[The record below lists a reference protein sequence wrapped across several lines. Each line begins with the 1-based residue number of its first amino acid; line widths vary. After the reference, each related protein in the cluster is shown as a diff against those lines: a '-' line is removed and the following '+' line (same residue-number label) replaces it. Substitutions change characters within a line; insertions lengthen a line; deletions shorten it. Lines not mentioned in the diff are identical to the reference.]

1 MTLNAPVND
10 EASTTRVDG
19 TFRSLMRWYWPY
31 VRPFRARLAW
41 VLAGLAVV
49 LACQAFIPLTV
60 EGILHHG
67 EWDLPALSLLV
78 AMILIQLIVGH
89 FAHIGGHFVA
99 STSATLLRLRIFD
112 RTLHSRVLRQEGL
125 VRSSVVSRHTID
137 VDHVSEAF
145 DKTVNYGIPGVLR
158 VIISLSLLT
167 FIEWQAGVVM
177 TIASLLFVLLRV
189 WTGKALVIA
198 DRDRLGS
205 SSRVGES
212 VDEALTAPRS
222 IAGLNLG
229 SWIEGRF
236 SRRAHALE
244 EASHRQGRKIAD
256 LVTGAHAAGLAGL
269 LAVVVFALAMGG
281 AGLAGVAAALLYV
294 EGVVKGLEALPTWVR
309 AVQLAM
315 VSRHRIDHILVD
327 ADRVDLTEAAFPSFD
342 MPSGALDFP
351 DRAMVGIVTPTTF
364 ETDVPLTLLSGTQH
378 EESWRVTLDGHPV
391 RAQGINT
398 DTLHIPAE
406 PLAFN
411 SAIVEHFRALVPDL
425 DESAIL
431 RLLAD
436 VGLDYLATMPDGLN
450 KPIGPVGNHLTVN
463 ERQRLA
469 LAMAMATQSR
479 LLLVGPILALA
490 DTDTALPL
498 IESLRERQF
507 PAVVVTAR
515 TAEVAASMDLMIFAT
530 ETGMR
535 MDTHE
540 RLLVDSP
547 EYSQLWSSR
556 LSSADVDLSV
566 LGIDESSQGTLLTR
580 LVTERYGA
588 GDIIYREGAPADR
601 IIFTI
606 SGKIEIV
613 ASDAFGRDRRVAVLG
628 PGNHCGDL
636 RLTPGEVRAETAIA
650 LEDCIVRSLSR
661 EAISAGM
668 SGLLDRTATERRI
681 VSTIL
686 RNGPS
691 TISELHVHLG
701 DLDESA
707 IASAVALLESD
718 GAIVAE
724 GERYRTVQRRATK
737 SGAADILDRIGGL

>member
-19 TFRSLMRWYWPY
+19 TFSSLMRWYWPY
-31 VRPFRARLAW
+31 VRPFRVRLAW
-41 VLAGLAVV
+41 VFGGVAIV

-67 EWDLPALSLLV
+67 EWDLPALSLLL
-78 AMILIQLIVGH
+78 AMIVIQLTVGH
-89 FAHIGGHFVA
+89 FAHIGGHYVA

-158 VIISLSLLT
+158 VIISLGLLT

-177 TIASLLFVLLRV
+177 TIASLLFVLLRM
-189 WTGKALVIA
+189 WTGKSLVIA
-198 DRDRLGS
+198 DRDRLGA

-222 IAGLNLG
+222 IAGLHLG

-236 SRRAHALE
+236 SRRANTLE

-269 LAVVVFALAMGG
+269 LAVVVFALVMGG

-327 ADRVDLTEAAFPSFD
+327 ADRIDLTDAAFPSGRI
-342 MPSGALDFP
+342 PVGALDFP
-351 DRAMVGIVTPTTF
+351 DNSMVGIVTPTAL
-364 ETDVPLTLLSGTQH
+364 ETDVPLTLLSGDRH
-378 EESWRVTLDGHPV
+378 DAAWRVTLDGHPV
-391 RAQGINT
+391 RAQGVNT

-411 SAIVEHFRALVPDL
+411 ASISDHFRSLVPEL
-425 DESAIL
+425 SEKAIL
-431 RLLAD
+431 SLLSD
-436 VGLDYLATMPDGLN
+436 VGLDYLAAMPDGLN
-450 KPIGPVGNHLTVN
+450 RPIGPVGNHLTVN

-498 IESLRERQF
+498 IEALRERRF

-515 TAEVAASMDLMIFAT
+515 TSEVAASMDLMIFAT
-530 ETGMR
+530 EDGMR

-540 RLLVDSP
+540 RLLVESP
-547 EYSQLWSSR
+547 EYSQLWSAR

-566 LGIDESSQGTLLTR
+566 LGIDEASQGTLLTR

-588 GDIIYREGAPADR
+588 GDVIYREGAPADR
-601 IIFTI
+601 IVFTI

-613 ASDAFGRDRRVAVLG
+613 ASDASGRDRRVAVLG

-636 RLTPGEVRAETAIA
+636 RLTSGEVRAETAIA

-668 SGLLDRTATERRI
+668 SGLLDRTPAERRI
-681 VSTIL
+681 VASIL
-686 RNGPS
+686 REGAS
-691 TISELHVHLG
+691 TLDELHDRLPDIEPALIG
-701 DLDESA
+701 SS
-707 IASAVALLESD
+707 IALLKQDGALREDQGRYSAV
-718 GAIVAE
+718 
-724 GERYRTVQRRATK
+724 QKRAVK
-737 SGAADILDRIGGL
+737 SGAAAILDRLG

>member
-1 MTLNAPVND
+1 MSINAGTND

-19 TFRSLMRWYWPY
+19 TFSSLMRWYWPY
-31 VRPFRARLAW
+31 VRPFRAQLAW
-41 VLAGLAVV
+41 VLAGIAVV
-49 LACQAFIPLTV
+49 LVCQAFIPLTV
-60 EGILHHG
+60 ESILHHG
-67 EWDLPALSLLV
+67 EWDPFALSLLL
-78 AMILIQLIVGH
+78 AMVVIQLVVGH
-89 FAHIGGHFVA
+89 FAHIGGHIVA
-99 STSATLLRLRIFD
+99 SASATLLRLRIFD
-112 RTLHSRVLRQEGL
+112 RTLHSKVLRQEGL
-125 VRSSVVSRHTID
+125 VRSSVVSRHTVD

-167 FIEWQAGVVM
+167 YIEWQAGVVM
-177 TIASLLFVLLRV
+177 TIASLLFVLLRM
-189 WTGKALVIA
+189 WTGKSLVIA
-198 DRDRLGS
+198 DRDRLGA

-222 IAGLNLG
+222 IAGLHLG
-229 SWIEGRF
+229 GWIEGRF

-269 LAVVVFALAMGG
+269 VAVVFFALAMGG

-294 EGVVKGLEALPTWVR
+294 EGVVKGLEALPAWVR
-309 AVQLAM
+309 SVQLAM

-327 ADRVDLTEAAFPSFD
+327 ADRIETTDAAFPTGSV
-342 MPSGALDFP
+342 PAGALDFP
-351 DRAMVGIVTPTTF
+351 DHSMIGIVTPTSL
-364 ETDVPLTLLSGTQH
+364 ETDVPLTLLSGDRH
-378 EESWRVTLDGHPV
+378 ESAWRVTLDGHPV
-391 RAQGINT
+391 RAQGINL

-406 PLAFN
+406 PVAFN
-411 SAIVEHFRALVPDL
+411 ASINDHFRSLVPELND
-425 DESAIL
+425 STIL
-431 RLLAD
+431 SLLTD
-436 VGLDYLATMPDGLN
+436 VGLEYLAAMPDGLSR
-450 KPIGPVGNHLTVN
+450 PIGPVGNHLTVN

-479 LLLVGPILALA
+479 LLLVGPVLALA

-498 IESLRERQF
+498 IEALRERRF

-530 ETGMR
+530 EDGMR

-540 RLLVDSP
+540 RLLVESP
-547 EYSQLWSSR
+547 EYSQLWSAR

-566 LGIDESSQGTLLTR
+566 LGIDEASQGTLLTR
-580 LVTERYGA
+580 LVTERYSA
-588 GDIIYREGAPADR
+588 GDTIYREGAPADR
-601 IIFTI
+601 IVFTI
-606 SGKIEIV
+606 SGKVEIV
-613 ASDAFGRDRRVAVLG
+613 ATDATGRDRRVAVLG

-681 VSTIL
+681 VSAIL

-691 TISELHVHLG
+691 TISELHLQLADV
-701 DLDESA
+701 DESA
-707 IASAVALLESD
+707 ISSSIALLQSD

-724 GERYRTVQRRATK
+724 GERFRAVQKRATK
-737 SGAADILDRIGGL
+737 TGAADILDRIGGL

>member
-1 MTLNAPVND
+1 MTTHVPAND

-19 TFRSLMRWYWPY
+19 TFSSLMRWYWPY
-31 VRPFRARLAW
+31 VRPFRVRLAW
-41 VLAGLAVV
+41 VFGGLAIV

-67 EWDLPALSLLV
+67 EWDLPALSLLL
-78 AMILIQLIVGH
+78 AMIVIQLTVGH
-89 FAHIGGHFVA
+89 FAHIGGHYVA

-158 VIISLSLLT
+158 VIISLGLLT

-177 TIASLLFVLLRV
+177 TIASLLFVLLRM
-189 WTGKALVIA
+189 WTGKSLVIA
-198 DRDRLGS
+198 DRDRLGA

-222 IAGLNLG
+222 IAGLHLG
-229 SWIEGRF
+229 NWIEGRF
-236 SRRAHALE
+236 SRRSYALE

-269 LAVVVFALAMGG
+269 LAVVVFALVMGG

-327 ADRVDLTEAAFPSFD
+327 ADRIDLTEAAFPSFFNI
-342 MPSGALDFP
+342 PPGALDFP
-351 DRAMVGIVTPTTF
+351 DHSMVGIVTPVAL
-364 ETDVPLTLLSGTQH
+364 ETDVPLTLLSGQQLP
-378 EESWRVTLDGHPV
+378 EAWRVTLDGHPV
-391 RAQGINT
+391 RAHGVNI
-398 DTLHIPAE
+398 DTLHVPAE

-411 SAIVEHFRALVPDL
+411 SSVFDHFGALVPDL
-425 DESAIL
+425 AESKIL
-431 RLLAD
+431 KLLSD
-436 VGLDYLATMPDGLN
+436 VGLDYLAGMPDGLSR
-450 KPIGPVGNHLTVN
+450 PIGPVGNHLTVN

-498 IESLRERQF
+498 IEALRERNF
-507 PAVVVTAR
+507 PAVIVTAR

-530 ETGMR
+530 ADGMR

-540 RLLVDSP
+540 QLLVDSP

-580 LVTERYGA
+580 LVTERYSA

-668 SGLLDRTATERRI
+668 SGLLDRTPAERRI
-681 VSTIL
+681 VASIL
-686 RNGPS
+686 REGAS
-691 TISELHVHLG
+691 TLDELHDRLPDIEPALIG
-701 DLDESA
+701 SS
-707 IASAVALLESD
+707 IALLKQDGALREDQGRYSAV
-718 GAIVAE
+718 
-724 GERYRTVQRRATK
+724 QKRAVK
-737 SGAADILDRIGGL
+737 SGAAAILDRLG

>member
-1 MTLNAPVND
+1 MILNAPEND

-19 TFRSLMRWYWPY
+19 TFTSLMRWYWPY
-31 VRPFRARLAW
+31 VRPFRLRLTW
-41 VLAGLAVV
+41 VLAGIAIVLICQGLIPLAV
-49 LACQAFIPLTV
+49 
-60 EGILHHG
+60 ESILHRG
-67 EWDLPALSLLV
+67 EWDVLALCILL
-78 AMILIQLIVGH
+78 AMVVIQLTIGH
-89 FAHIGGHFVA
+89 FSHIGGHIVA
-99 STSATLLRLRIFD
+99 SASATLLRLRIFD

-158 VIISLSLLT
+158 VVISLGLLT
-167 FIEWQAGVVM
+167 VIEWQAGVVM
-177 TIASLLFVLLRV
+177 TIASLLFVLLRMR
-189 WTGKALVIA
+189 TGKSLVIA

-222 IAGLNLG
+222 IAGLHLG

-244 EASHRQGRKIAD
+244 EASHRQGRKVAD

-269 LAVVVFALAMGG
+269 IAVVFFALAMGG
-281 AGLAGVAAALLYV
+281 EGLAGVAAALLYV
-294 EGVVKGLEALPTWVR
+294 EGVVKGLEELPTWVR
-309 AVQLAM
+309 AVQLAV
-315 VSRHRIDHILVD
+315 VSRHRIDNILVD
-327 ADRVDLTEAAFPSFD
+327 TDRTDLVDAAFSPFCI
-342 MPSGALDFP
+342 PSGALDFP
-351 DRAMVGIVTPTTF
+351 EHCMVGIVTPTAL
-364 ETDVPLTLLSGTQH
+364 ETDIPLMLLSGDQH
-378 EESWRVTLDGHPV
+378 DDAWRITLDGNPV
-391 RAQGINT
+391 RAHDV
-398 DTLHIPAE
+398 DTGALHISAE

-411 SAIVEHFRALVPDL
+411 ASINEHFRALVPDL
-425 DESAIL
+425 DDLAVL
-431 RLLAD
+431 NLLAG
-436 VGLDYLATMPDGLN
+436 VGLEYLAAMPDGLSH
-450 KPIGPVGNHLTVN
+450 PIGPVGNHLTVN

-479 LLLVGPILALA
+479 LLLVGPLLALA

-498 IESLRERQF
+498 IEALRARNL

-530 ETGMR
+530 EDGMR
-535 MDTHE
+535 MATHE
-540 RLLVDSP
+540 QLLVESP
-547 EYSQLWSSR
+547 DYSQLWSAR

-566 LGIDESSQGTLLTR
+566 LGIDEASQGTLLTR
-580 LVTERYGA
+580 LVTERYSA

-601 IIFTI
+601 IVFTI

-613 ASDAFGRDRRVAVLG
+613 ASDAAGRDRRVAVLG

-668 SGLLDRTATERRI
+668 SGLLDRTPTERRI
-681 VSTIL
+681 VSAIL

-691 TISELHVHLG
+691 TISEL
-701 DLDESA
+701 
-707 IASAVALLESD
+707 IAQLSDIGEAATTSAVALLETD
-718 GAIVAE
+718 GAIIE
-724 GERYRTVQRRATK
+724 DRGRYQAVQRRATK
-737 SGAADILDRIGGL
+737 TGAAEILDRIGDL